1 MLRHPLADDF
11 DELLAIDP
19 AWQPATAASI
29 EATQFGRCFVEIID
43 WLQSATGPFLL
54 WCHLGSLGATWDAP
68 LRLRQS
74 YCEPGDPPPPESPEV
89 PDRVLPADHDPDEL
103 LGIVQS
109 YAGQTSL
116 LDACLDAFLGFL
128 DGLPAAG
135 ETLLVLLSARGFP
148 LGEHGRVGPCDAALF
163 SELVH
168 VPWMMRFPDGAG
180 AAARSQALA
189 EPSDLWATLL
199 DWWGL
204 GEKGR
209 RKRGL
214 APFVLKTQRR
224 KRGLAPFVRSTRR
237 AVPAKGACP
246 LFRPF
251 SRPQPR
257 ACCRWSARGK
267 RRHGGKGDWDLLS
280 QHPEGRSGKSGE
292 KGDSPLMC
300 AAPSGPFG
308 QMGTV
313 PFSPAIGSASS
324 ATGPSGRSAPPRG
337 ISAPG
342 GQPQLF
348 AKPDDRWEI
357 NDVVPAVP
365 ISLTGSK
372 PL

>member
-168 VPWMMRFPDGAG
+168 VPWMMRFPDGPG
-180 AAARSQALA
+180 PRPAARRWSSRRTFGRPCWIGGA
-189 EPSDLWATLL
+189 
-199 DWWGL
+199 WGK
-204 GEKGR
+204 KG
-209 RKRGL
+209 
-214 APFVLKTQRR
+214 RR

-246 LFRPF
+246 LPPVF
-251 SRPQPR
+251 SPTAASLLPLVRQ
-257 ACCRWSARGK
+257 GE
-267 RRHGGKGDWDLLS
+267 KGDMAEKGTGTFCA
-280 QHPEGRSGKSGE
+280 QHPEGRSGKSGG
-292 KGDSPLMC
+292 KGDSLLMC

-337 ISAPG
+337 ISAPVASRSSSPSPTTAG
-342 GQPQLF
+342 KSTTLS
-348 AKPDDRWEI
+348 
-357 NDVVPAVP
+357 PAAP
-365 ISLTGSK
+365 TSLTGSK
-372 PL
+372 PP